1 MHTDDRHA
9 YTQKREGGGK
19 WGLMANAGNGMPDDE
34 MTLWL
39 LSFQILSIRCQSS
52 TLTANLLVGKFVE
65 VVI

>member
-39 LSFQILSIRCQSS
+39 LSFQIL
-52 TLTANLLVGKFVE
+52 
-65 VVI
+65 